1 MSRLQSAVNRR
12 RAARAH
18 LREERALA
26 RAVAA
31 APTIESAHEISAL
44 MTRRPPYGE
53 GETPCM

>member
-18 LREERALA
+18 LRQERALA

-44 MTRRPPYGE
+44 MTRRPPLRRR
-53 GETPCM
+53 